1 MQPIQMQ
8 LSQKQKAFSPFFR
21 KIWSVDEILHIFK
34 KQMTLIANAFPK
46 LRTPK
51 NVLR

>member
-8 LSQKQKAFSPFFR
+8 ISQKQKAFSETFVEFLKSILSFKDFR
-21 KIWSVDEILHIFK
+21 EN
-34 KQMTLIANAFPK
+34 MTLIVNVFPK
-46 LRTPK
+46 LWTPK